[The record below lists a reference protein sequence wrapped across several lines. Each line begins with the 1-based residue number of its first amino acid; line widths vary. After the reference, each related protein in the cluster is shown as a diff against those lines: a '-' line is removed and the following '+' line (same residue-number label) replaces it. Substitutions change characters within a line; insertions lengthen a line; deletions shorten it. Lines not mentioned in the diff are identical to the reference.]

1 MMTNERKNVIE
12 KFAKEAGL
20 SFASAKQMLE
30 EIEAEYDGNEAMRE
44 VWYS

>member
-1 MMTNERKNVIE
+1 MTAKRKSEIE
-12 KFAKEAGL
+12 KFAKEYGL

-30 EIEAEYDGNEAMRE
+30 EIESEYDGNEAMAE